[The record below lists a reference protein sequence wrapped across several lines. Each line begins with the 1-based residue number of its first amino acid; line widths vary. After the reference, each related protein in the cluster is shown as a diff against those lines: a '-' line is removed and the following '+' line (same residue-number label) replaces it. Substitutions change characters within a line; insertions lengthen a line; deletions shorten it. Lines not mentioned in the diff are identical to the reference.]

1 MDGQQRGTDVA
12 VLNAISPSEVDHINV
27 STNAMDIQ
35 KYTGFNSV
43 GVIEIFQK
51 NAKFTEQ
58 IVMKENRNKYEGV
71 YRIPNVFPT
80 ESTKRKDLTT
90 LLWIPDQKVDETGQF
105 EFEITGG
112 RVISDFVIEVQK
124 ITPDDRKGSGKATFS
139 EVK

>member
-1 MDGQQRGTDVA
+1 M
-12 VLNAISPSEVDHINV
+12 

-80 ESTKRKDLTT
+80 ESTKREDQTT
-90 LLWIPDQKVDETGQF
+90 LLWIPEQKVDETGQF
-105 EFEITGG
+105 EFEITAGK
-112 RVISDFVIEVQK
+112 VISDFIIEVQGAT
-124 ITPDDRKGSGKATFS
+124 IDCRMGSGKTAFS
-139 EVK
+139 IIK